1 LDTAQTNIRDVF
13 TLILIVRQPVFGLI
27 DIRQSR
33 CEDGMFYNDN
43 TLTSTRRDAMF
54 KNVLVPTDGSEL
66 SASTVARAIDFAKD
80 AGARIIFFYA
90 QPDFPTPIYGE
101 GALFDPTTPEQF
113 NRAAAAEAEK
123 ILAQAKSAAE
133 AAGVS
138 AGSDTIVS
146 EVPFE
151 AIIAS
156 AERNGS
162 DLIFMA
168 SHGRRGL
175 SGLLLGSE
183 TQKVL
188 CPTRF
193 PDADLRRRGIVRSD
207 NPPNSS
213 TGQPQPKQRR
223 SSPRPNQQQKLRV

>member
-1 LDTAQTNIRDVF
+1 
-13 TLILIVRQPVFGLI
+13 
-27 DIRQSR
+27 
-33 CEDGMFYNDN
+33 
-43 TLTSTRRDAMF
+43 MF

-101 GALFDPTTPEQF
+101 GALFDPT
-113 NRAAAAEAEK
+113 AAAEAEK

-188 CPTRF
+188 THSKVPVLVYR
-193 PDADLRRRGIVRSD
+193 
-207 NPPNSS
+207 
-213 TGQPQPKQRR
+213 
-223 SSPRPNQQQKLRV
+223 